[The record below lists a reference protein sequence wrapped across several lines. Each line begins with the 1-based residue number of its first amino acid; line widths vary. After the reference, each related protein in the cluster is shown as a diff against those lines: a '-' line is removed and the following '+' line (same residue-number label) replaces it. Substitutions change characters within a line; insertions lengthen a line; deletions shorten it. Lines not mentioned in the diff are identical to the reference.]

1 MVIILNVG
9 IVLIPSQSKVIYLY
23 ALPIICL
30 CSFTC
35 DILVK
40 PVEPGQGAIICL
52 SWEASFWDGIEW
64 VLYEVPSYL
73 APTLLP
79 FHEQRISGE
88 EMHSLIA
95 LWLLMQL
102 MANFI

>member
-73 APTLLP
+73 APTLLATSQAKNLGWGNS
-79 FHEQRISGE
+79 FTGSV
-88 EMHSLIA
+88 
-95 LWLLMQL
+95 
-102 MANFI
+102 MASYVVDG